1 MPVVSD
7 VVDLSM
13 PFFEGMPCD
22 DLGPKIWNRLSFA
35 ASRQLYQHTQ
45 SREGR
50 VFLTTD
56 HVGTHLDGPLRF
68 DPKGSPI
75 EQVPLERFIL
85 PARQIDLRAV
95 GRSGLIGAR
104 DLERAA
110 PDLAIGEAAV
120 LWTGHDLHWKH
131 PDYFWNRPQLAPDGA
146 DWLAERRPGIVAA
159 DFPGIGKPADDRF
172 EVKRRLHRAG
182 IMTAEQL
189 MHLDRVAGRRWHL
202 FCGPLRIRGTAGS
215 LLRAVALVDWRAREI
230 VDLTLD
236 TFPGMPALGA
246 VPTYWT
252 RANHDLTRFF
262 YKGELSYQTNS
273 MMLTEHAGTHL
284 DVPYHFKEDGP
295 AVHEVPV
302 DKLLVRARVFD
313 FSDKKPL
320 DGIGPEDFER
330 VARRDGIEIEPGDG
344 AVVYTEHSRNYYA
357 SPQTYGDVRPF
368 ITKEGAEWVARHKP
382 GIVITDLVGLDEPA
396 DQTTPVHNI
405 VLHSG
410 VCMLQVLTNLKH
422 LTKGEWYVGAFAINV
437 VQGTGSP
444 VRAFAARA

>member
-1 MPVVSD
+1 MPIASD

-22 DLGPKIWNRLSFA
+22 DLGPKIWTRLSFA

-68 DPKGSPI
+68 DPKGTPI
-75 EQVPLERFIL
+75 EQVPLERFLL
-85 PARQIDLRAV
+85 PARLIDLRAV
-95 GRSGLIGAR
+95 GRGAIGAR
-104 DLERAA
+104 ELERAA
-110 PDLAIGEAAV
+110 SGLAAGEAAV
-120 LWTGHDLHWKH
+120 LWTGHDLRWKH
-131 PDYFWNRPQLAPDGA
+131 PDYFWNRPQLTTDGA
-146 DWLAERRPGIVAA
+146 EWLAARRPGVVAA
-159 DFPGIGKPADDRF
+159 DFPGLGQPSDERF
-172 EVKRRLHRAG
+172 VVKRILHRAG
-182 IMTAEQL
+182 VMTAEQL

-202 FCGPLRIRGTAGS
+202 FCGPLRVRGTAGS
-215 LLRAVALVDWRAREI
+215 LLRAVALVDWTAREI

-236 TFPGMPALGA
+236 TFAGMPALGA
-246 VPTYWT
+246 VPSYWA
-252 RANHDLTRFF
+252 RANHDLTGFF
-262 YKGELSYQTNS
+262 YKGELSYQTHS

-302 DKLLVRARVFD
+302 SQLLVRARVFD

-320 DGIGPEDFER
+320 EPIDVADFER
-330 VARRDGIEIEPGDG
+330 VAKRDGVTVEPGDG

-368 ITKEGAEWVARHKP
+368 ITRAGAEWLARRQP
-382 GIVITDLVGLDEPA
+382 RIVITDLVGLDEPS
-396 DQTTPVHNI
+396 DHTTPVHNA

-410 VCMLQVLTNLKH
+410 VCMLQVLTNLSRIV
-422 LTKGEWYVGAFAINV
+422 KGDWYVAAFAINI